1 MRLYL
6 LPLYRQENMPFNL
19 PQKFFQGVGKFFAL
33 RMTIDE
39 QSSPRFSHIVLD
51 SGPLFQSS
59 FPASLSE
66 SYWTVPEVIA
76 EIKDEATRERM
87 KRLPFELKVR
97 APSVEA
103 LQLVQAF
110 ARETGDAA
118 VLSGTDL
125 RVLALVVSLE
135 MEVNGE
141 ASKMRRKPGSMQLH
155 AGSTPEAKNDDTN
168 VEDND
173 HKADNPSHEVED
185 DGFRPA
191 KTKGLEKAKRKEE
204 LDEGEWITPDNI
216 HHRHKGQDGKKT
228 VPNTANT
235 APSVPST
242 KCAPAAPAAKMIGCI
257 SSDFAIQNV
266 LLQMRLR
273 LYSPE
278 GYRIR
283 RLKNWLLRCH
293 ACFHTTKDMG
303 KKFCPACGGPTLMRT
318 SYSVDSAGQVHLYL
332 KANFQYNNRG
342 SKYAI
347 PMPKGGRN
355 ANNLMLRE
363 DQVEYQ
369 RAMKSYQRAER
380 KAAKGVSIEDI
391 DDRLV
396 SVFGELDLKGGS
408 ASLAGFNDVEPPV
421 IGYGRRNPNQARRS
435 KK

>member
-1 MRLYL
+1 
-6 LPLYRQENMPFNL
+6 
-19 PQKFFQGVGKFFAL
+19 
-33 RMTIDE
+33 MTIDE
-39 QSSPRFSHIVLD
+39 QSPRFSHIVLD

-59 FPASLSE
+59 FPPTLSE

-76 EIKDEATRERM
+76 EIKDEATRDRM
-87 KRLPFELKVR
+87 GRLPFELKVR
-97 APSVEA
+97 APSVES

-110 ARETGDAA
+110 ARETGDEA
-118 VLSGTDL
+118 VLSATDL
-125 RVLALVVSLE
+125 RVLALVVTLE

-141 ASKMRRKPGSMQLH
+141 ASKMRRRPGSVQLH
-155 AGSTPEAKNDDTN
+155 AGAAPEAKGDDTKIGDDAK
-168 VEDND
+168 VDGDAAPE
-173 HKADNPSHEVED
+173 ED

-191 KTKGLEKAKRKEE
+191 RKQGAERAKQKGE
-204 LDEGEWITPDNI
+204 LDEGEWITPDTI
-216 HHRHKGQDGKKT
+216 HRHKGGRDAKRSVTTSSSTATTSPTAATAKT
-228 VPNTANT
+228 TPN
-235 APSVPST
+235 P
-242 KCAPAAPAAKMIGCI
+242 PATKMIGCI
-257 SSDFAIQNV
+257 SSDFAMQNV

-293 ACFHTTKDMG
+293 ACFHTTKEMG
-303 KKFCPACGGPTLMRT
+303 RKFCPACGGPTLMRT

-342 SKYAI
+342 SKYSI

-355 ANNLMLRE
+355 ASNLMLRE

-369 RAMKSYQRAER
+369 RALKTYQRAER

-396 SVFGELDLKGGS
+396 SVFGGLDLKGGG

-421 IGYGRRNPNQARRS
+421 IGYGRRNPNQARRT